1 MNWIN
6 TIVIVL
12 VISCLTGSLAVGLWK
27 IIQYLPGKFVNARYR
42 YLILRAVILS
52 FVLPMVFMSL
62 YILREVI
69 AQEYRD
75 FSLDSTVISLICRVG
90 VSIWSG
96 GILVIL
102 IYQFSRFKTIYQITR
117 KKMYATAEQKAL
129 LQDLCT
135 RLKIRKKIRLYQGYR
150 VRSPFIMGII
160 RTTIYLPRHEF
171 QKEDLEMILYHEL
184 MHYKQKDVLW
194 RPVFALIRLL
204 YWFNPLFG
212 YLRKEIEMWSEAS
225 CDAGCCEKKFTA
237 KKYFGRMML
246 INEAIV
252 NQEKA
257 WFAPMWCEDNR
268 NLKWRVQMMKSMKNR
283 TRKRGIAALI
293 IAVSLVMSAV
303 STKAAM
309 RGVELGYGQLFWNT
323 IEATEEPS
331 EQDQVPVDDQEY
343 TGDISD
349 LGDTRIIEEE
359 GPVFATRSNTY
370 FFEWTV
376 NDGTTHTSSQFSV
389 NAGQTIRVV
398 VDISPANK
406 VVKIGL
412 MKGNKKISFINNK
425 GTVTHD
431 FKIAE
436 KGNYKLFISNSSES
450 KVEVTGT
457 VIKR

>member
-6 TIVIVL
+6 TVVIVL

-27 IIQYLPGKFVNARYR
+27 IIQYLPERFMNARYW

-52 FVLPMVFMSL
+52 FVLPIVFVSL

-69 AQEYRD
+69 TQEYRNL
-75 FSLDSTVISLICRVG
+75 SLDSTVISVICWVG

-102 IYQFSRFKTIYQITR
+102 IYQFSRFKSIYQITQ

-129 LQDLCT
+129 LQDICT

-160 RTTIYLPRHEF
+160 HTSIYLPKHDFCQDE
-171 QKEDLEMILYHEL
+171 LEMILYHEL
-184 MHYKQKDVLW
+184 MHYKQKDILW

-204 YWFNPLFG
+204 YWFNPVFG
-212 YLRKEIEMWSEAS
+212 YLWKEIELWSEAS
-225 CDAGCCEKKFTA
+225 CDAACCEKQFSG

-246 INEAIV
+246 FNETIV

-257 WFAPMWCEDNR
+257 WFAPMWCEDQR
-268 NLKWRVQMMKSMKNR
+268 NLKWRVQTMKSMKNR
-283 TRKRGIAALI
+283 LRKQGIVALI
-293 IAVSLVMSAV
+293 IVASLVMNAV

-309 RGVELGYGQLFWNT
+309 RGIELGYGKLFWNT
-323 IEATEEPS
+323 IEAVEES
-331 EQDQVPVDDQEY
+331 TEQDQVIEDDQEY
-343 TGDISD
+343 QGDISD
-349 LGDTRIIEEE
+349 LGDTRIIEEKGTE
-359 GPVFATRSNTY
+359 FAARSNVCSV
-370 FFEWTV
+370 EWTV
-376 NDGTTHTSSQFSV
+376 KHRETHTSGQFSV
-389 NAGQTIRVV
+389 NAGQTRKVI

-406 VVKIGL
+406 AVKIGL
-412 MKGNKKISFINNK
+412 MKANKKISYITNQ

-431 FKIAE
+431 FKITE
-436 KGNYKLFISNSSES
+436 KGNYKIFISNSSGS